1 MPLDVSSG
9 HRQPG
14 GPAAP
19 ARPGPALAA
28 GVSPR
33 W

>member
-9 HRQPG
+9 HRQSG

-19 ARPGPALAA
+19 ARPAALAA